1 MPQLS
6 TGQTSTRYTTTNT
19 QPYKFHSDFTWRQ
32 SEPFFGDLGYSLP
45 LPWPQVTTAGYLDGG
60 NDNYQGG
67 ETPAPSNR
75 LPSETK
81 KLITSNE
88 PEYYATNNRIRILG
102 GLPEIN
108 VNDPKYSFKRS
119 QATQCHVVQI

>member
-1 MPQLS
+1 MPQFS
-6 TGQTSTRYTTTNT
+6 TGTQTKQYTQVNT
-19 QPYKFHSDFTWRQ
+19 QPYKFQKEFTWKQ

-45 LPWPQVTTAGYLDGG
+45 LPWPQVTTAGFLSGG
-60 NDNYQGG
+60 NDNYQGD

-81 KLITSNE
+81 KLITSDA
-88 PEYYATNNRIRILG
+88 PEYFATNNRIRTLG

-108 VNDPKYSFKRS
+108 VHESKYKFKRS
-119 QATQCHVVQI
+119 DATIVVQV